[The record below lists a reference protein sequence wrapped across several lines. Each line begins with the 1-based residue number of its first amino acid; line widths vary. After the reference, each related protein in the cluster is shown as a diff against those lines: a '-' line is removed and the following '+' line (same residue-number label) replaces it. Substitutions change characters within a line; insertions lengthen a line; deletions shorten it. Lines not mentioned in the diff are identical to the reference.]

1 MCAIIKGIYLMQLRQ
16 QDFYYNGKD
25 VVIWTF
31 VETAT
36 AIIAASIPVLRVF
49 FKHAVTSHSNSHSKS
64 HKQSTTGS
72 VPLSRLSRSR
82 RSARIST
89 IPSMGNGREGGW
101 TTLDPIEDGIE
112 DGSSQKSMLKDEEYG
127 TEKTGVQIAEAEH
140 RGIMQT
146 NTITITSDVDS
157 RERKGRSWLGGPDQ

>member
-36 AIIAASIPVLRVF
+36 AIIAASIPILRVF
-49 FKHAVTSHSNSHSKS
+49 FKDTVTSHSNSRTKSNKHS
-64 HKQSTTGS
+64 TVGS

-82 RSARIST
+82 RSAHVST
-89 IPSMGNGREGGW
+89 MQEGGW

-112 DGSSQKSMLKDEEYG
+112 EGSSQKSILKDEE
-127 TEKTGVQIAEAEH
+127 K
-140 RGIMQT
+140 GIVQT
-146 NTITITSDVDS
+146 NTISITSDVDS
-157 RERKGRSWLGGPDQ
+157 RSRKGRSWIGAPGQ